1 MTTTTEINS
10 NYTNSSNHP
19 LFLHQND
26 NLGLILIS
34 KKLIG
39 SENYS
44 SWKRSMMIALNA
56 KNKLKIVTKE
66 YREPAIGTDLR
77 SLWERNNDMIISWI
91 LNTVSE
97 EIGNRLNF
105 INSASSLWDELHE
118 HYAQIDDALEAPYM
132 CSCTCTCENGILNGE
147 REQRKRVIQ
156 FLMGLD
162 DSYSNIRGQILL
174 MQPLPSTAKAY
185 GMIKQE
191 EKQRE
196 GILPKPITPEECYK
210 NIGYPPG
217 HPLHEKYQPK
227 QFNNRGKTINCI
239 FTDTRANDTHTA
251 AINNQETNSTN
262 DLMAA
267 RMDQLQNQLNQV
279 MLMMQ
284 KTQSDDAGITPFI
297 ASLFLNL
304 ENVWVID
311 SGATDHISISLKQ
324 MHNLTHH
331 KNPILVTLPNKFRI
345 KVSVT
350 GSGNNKEIAH
360 GTLCDGLYIIHPE
373 AKPTH
378 SHTFHSMHS
387 SSVSNTS
394 FIVNNPLL

>member
-10 NYTNSSNHP
+10 NDTNSSNHP
-19 LFLHQND
+19 LFLHQN
-26 NLGLILIS
+26 NNPGLILIS

-97 EIGNRLNF
+97 EIGNSLNF

-118 HYAQIDDALEAPYM
+118 HYAQIDGHRIYQLANNISQLKQGNNTIEVYYHKLKGLWDETDALEAPYM
-132 CSCTCTCENGILNGE
+132 CSCTCTCENGRLNGE
-147 REQRKRVIQ
+147 REQRKRLIQ

-196 GILPKPITPEECYK
+196 GILPKPITPAIMSISGSNTKSHYQKFTKQPAINNNNERKSSFKPGVHCTTCYREGHTKEECYK

-217 HPLHEKYQPK
+217 HPLHGKYQPK
-227 QFNNRGKTINCI
+227 QFNNRGKTINSI

-251 AINNQETNSTN
+251 AINNKETNSTN

-279 MLMMQ
+279 MLMM
-284 KTQSDDAGITPFI
+284 
-297 ASLFLNL
+297 
-304 ENVWVID
+304 
-311 SGATDHISISLKQ
+311 
-324 MHNLTHH
+324 
-331 KNPILVTLPNKFRI
+331 
-345 KVSVT
+345 
-350 GSGNNKEIAH
+350 
-360 GTLCDGLYIIHPE
+360 
-373 AKPTH
+373 
-378 SHTFHSMHS
+378 
-387 SSVSNTS
+387 
-394 FIVNNPLL
+394 